1 MRRTKEGS
9 VEEKN
14 PNGRRTQQSAPKRTK
29 GDRSVSVNER
39 STIISLTKEKTE
51 KKKKKISETTRL
63 VEKFKAIP
71 SRIGKQI
78 SDSQLCEITLPVGCQ
93 IH

>member
-1 MRRTKEGS
+1 M
-9 VEEKN
+9 
-14 PNGRRTQQSAPKRTK
+14 
-29 GDRSVSVNER
+29 SVNER

-78 SDSQLCEITLPVGCQ
+78 SDSQLCELTFPVGGKKSKQ
-93 IH
+93 LILFHQQPLTIIH